1 MRQIDGILNN
11 LRTLTNA
18 KTDKEMCK
26 ILEIPY
32 GTFDIWKT
40 RDSIPAKRLF
50 EFSKKLNVSIEQL
63 TGDAS
68 VDNAI
73 NSIKNALN
81 PVKDTMN
88 KLSNAAKLPNLKPNL
103 HTQTKLNFYNM
114 EVSAGYGVS
123 DDDYEVVSID
133 AGRDVLGAIFA
144 IPQYKELDML
154 KVRGDSMEPFVKDG
168 EHVMINRNSEA
179 KNGDV
184 VIAVIDGDRYIKKLL
199 KIPNKGVRLTSLNDY
214 YPDIEL
220 LGDEVD
226 RLKIIGVV
234 VAKYD
239 LNLKLF

>member
-1 MRQIDGILNN
+1 MKEINGVIEFLKKQ
-11 LRTLTNA
+11 TNT
-18 KTDKEMCK
+18 KTDKELAE
-26 ILEIPY
+26 ILEIPHK
-32 GTFDIWKT
+32 TLSMWKF
-40 RDSIPAKRLF
+40 RGEIPVARLL

-68 VDNAI
+68 VDSAI
-73 NSIKNALN
+73 NSIKNVLN
-81 PVKDTMN
+81 PVKDAMN
-88 KLSNAAKLPNLKPNL
+88 KLSNATKLPNLKPNL